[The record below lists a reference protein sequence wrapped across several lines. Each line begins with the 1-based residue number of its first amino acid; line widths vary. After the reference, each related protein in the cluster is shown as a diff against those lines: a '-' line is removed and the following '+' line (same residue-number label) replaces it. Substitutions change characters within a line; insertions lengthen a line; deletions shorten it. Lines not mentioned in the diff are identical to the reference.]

1 MAKRRHKVFLDSNV
15 ILSGLLSD
23 KGPPRIILDILSLDF
38 PVLSGATGRYNIIEI
53 ERNLKKKMPGI
64 IPLYRKYLPV
74 MNLEIVPL
82 PSLDTVKKLSKHIA
96 AKDAPVLASAISCK
110 TDYLITGDKKDFNK
124 KGLKGKFGFK
134 ILGPSE
140 FVKEVLPEVFRSIG
154 EFHFKSKNIS

>member
-1 MAKRRHKVFLDSNV
+1 MAKRRYKIFLDSNV

-53 ERNLKKKMPGI
+53 ERNLKKKMPSI

-82 PSLDTVKKLSKHIA
+82 PSLDTVKKLSKYIA
-96 AKDAPVLASAISCK
+96 GKDAPVLASAVSCK
-110 TDYLITGDKKDFNK
+110 ADYLVTGDKKDFNK
-124 KGLKGKFGFK
+124 PGLKSKYGFK

-140 FVKEVLPEVFRSIG
+140 FVEEILPEILRSIG
-154 EFHFKSKNIS
+154 E